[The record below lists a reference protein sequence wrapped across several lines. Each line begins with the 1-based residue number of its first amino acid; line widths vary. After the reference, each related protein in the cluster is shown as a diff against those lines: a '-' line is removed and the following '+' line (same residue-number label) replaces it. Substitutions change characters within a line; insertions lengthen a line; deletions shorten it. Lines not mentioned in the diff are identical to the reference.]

1 VAGLVYVFL
10 TEYPL
15 PRIAIAKLIYHLA
28 SKKSMKSI
36 IGIIM
41 ALLAPFAMAAQ
52 VKPAKPVTKPASGA
66 IQQKSF
72 SNGIKIKSKG
82 LVVSDAK
89 LYFDDQSSV
98 PADNLVEVNQRVN
111 MLITIDKGWSEI
123 DGKVYPGGSEVIKL
137 NNGAMILKS
146 NDLFK
151 AYDETGV
158 SPEDARYITL
168 KAVIT
173 EMRDKKKYVI
183 VTFRVWDKK
192 STAEIT
198 GSYKLYIK

>member
-1 VAGLVYVFL
+1 MPNIF
-10 TEYPL
+10 
-15 PRIAIAKLIYHLA
+15 RILQAKN
-28 SKKSMKSI
+28 MKSI
-36 IGIIM
+36 IGIMM
-41 ALLAPFAMAAQ
+41 ALLAPFAISAQ
-52 VKPAKPVTKPASGA
+52 VKPAKVATKPATA
-66 IQQKSF
+66 TQVKSF

-111 MLITIDKGWSEI
+111 MLITIDKGWSET

-137 NNGAMILKS
+137 NTGAVILNS
-146 NDLFK
+146 DDLFK

>member
-1 VAGLVYVFL
+1 MRHF
-10 TEYPL
+10 
-15 PRIAIAKLIYHLA
+15 
-28 SKKSMKSI
+28 
-36 IGIIM
+36 IGITL
-41 ALLAPFAMAAQ
+41 ALLAPFALSAQ
-52 VKPAKPVTKPASGA
+52 IKPAKRVTKPVVKKATVA
-66 IQQKSF
+66 PQVKTF
-72 SNGIKIKSKG
+72 SNGIKLKSKG

-111 MLITIDKGWSEI
+111 MLLTIDKGWSEV
-123 DGKVYPGGSEVIKL
+123 DGKVYPGGSEIIKL
-137 NNGAMILKS
+137 NTGGLILQS
-146 NDLFK
+146 DDLFK

-158 SPEDARYITL
+158 SPVDAQYITL

-173 EMRDKKKYVI
+173 EMSDKKKYVI

>member
-1 VAGLVYVFL
+1 
-10 TEYPL
+10 
-15 PRIAIAKLIYHLA
+15 
-28 SKKSMKSI
+28 MKQF
-36 IGIIM
+36 IGIII

-52 VKPAKPVTKPASGA
+52 VKPAKRVIKPVVKRSTAAVQLKT
-66 IQQKSF
+66 F

-111 MLITIDKGWSEI
+111 MLLTIDKGWSEI

-137 NNGAMILKS
+137 NTGTVILQS
-146 NDLFK
+146 EDLFN

-158 SPEDARYITL
+158 SPSDAKYITL

-173 EMRDKKKYVI
+173 EMSDKKKYVI